1 MSRRLENR
9 IVRLEELRQEQTG
22 ISALSTEELHQEI
35 ADRMKVKCDALNM
48 DTTDLSID
56 QLVDMGHIW
65 QPALKDRLQGVI
77 TEDEAIQRLRE
88 AYEAVTQ
95 PRPFT
100 QPGG

>member
-1 MSRRLENR
+1 MNRRLENR
-9 IVRLEELRQEQTG
+9 IIYLEQLQKGPTG
-22 ISALSTEELHQEI
+22 ISALSKAELRQEI

-56 QLVDMGHIW
+56 QMVDMSHIW

-77 TEDEAIQRLRE
+77 SEDEAIQRLRE